1 MPEEPLFEHFWA
13 QNLHVSYFLYHGFV
27 VRNSFTVRTRGPL
40 LLRTYY
46 LLKWLE

>member
-13 QNLHVSYFLYHGFV
+13 QNLHVSYFLYRGFV